1 MSTEKEIW
9 SGTPSHYGSFFYY
22 IFCGVLCL
30 AIVGIFMGL
39 WRYLTIRTW
48 KIVVTNQR
56 ITEEKGVLSRST
68 DELELFRVK
77 DIKLD
82 EPLWIR
88 IFGLSNIVLHTS
100 DRTSPTVIIPAIKGG
115 KELREKLRDLV
126 DQRREQKGV
135 RETDAVF

>member
-1 MSTEKEIW
+1 
-9 SGTPSHYGSFFYY
+9 
-22 IFCGVLCL
+22 
-30 AIVGIFMGL
+30 MGL